1 MKMMKNRILL
11 ILFLTLVVSELKSQ
25 TFDEVLKT
33 IEANNIEIQANQKLL
48 ESKTFEYRNMVLPD
62 GPEFSYGYFPDNS
75 STPGPKETFE
85 ISQSFQMPCF
95 YRNQSSLSK
104 SMVEQEKLNYQQVR
118 QSILSEA
125 KNLMIELVYLT
136 KMNILLQARLS
147 DSENLMKIFSKR
159 IETGDVNILEVN
171 KSRLHLLHIQ
181 NQLKT
186 IQNEL
191 SSIQKQLTFMNGGQ
205 ELNVIVN
212 EYPVFG
218 EIDFERLMNEKQNSD
233 PELLVAKKQ
242 VESSAKLLKVTKNM
256 QLPKFSLGYAGET
269 VVDEKFRGFVVGMS
283 VPIWGARSE
292 IKKAK
297 YESQYIVLNS
307 QLIQVR
313 IISDLNQQIE
323 KVKTLKENL
332 DNYSLALESV
342 NNLDLLKKSLD
353 LGEISSI
360 EYFTEISYFYQ
371 IYDDYLINEKEYQ
384 MAVNDLLRY
393 KL

>member
-1 MKMMKNRILL
+1 
-11 ILFLTLVVSELKSQ
+11 
-25 TFDEVLKT
+25 
-33 IEANNIEIQANQKLL
+33 
-48 ESKTFEYRNMVLPD
+48 
-62 GPEFSYGYFPDNS
+62 
-75 STPGPKETFE
+75 
-85 ISQSFQMPCF
+85 
-95 YRNQSSLSK
+95 
-104 SMVEQEKLNYQQVR
+104 
-118 QSILSEA
+118 
-125 KNLMIELVYLT
+125 
-136 KMNILLQARLS
+136 
-147 DSENLMKIFSKR
+147 
-159 IETGDVNILEVN
+159 
-171 KSRLHLLHIQ
+171 
-181 NQLKT
+181 
-186 IQNEL
+186 
-191 SSIQKQLTFMNGGQ
+191 
-205 ELNVIVN
+205 
-212 EYPVFG
+212 
-218 EIDFERLMNEKQNSD
+218 MNEKQNID
-233 PELLVAKKQ
+233 PELLFAKKHI
-242 VESSAKLLKVTKNM
+242 ESSAKLFKVTKNL

-297 YESQYIVLNS
+297 YESQYIELKS